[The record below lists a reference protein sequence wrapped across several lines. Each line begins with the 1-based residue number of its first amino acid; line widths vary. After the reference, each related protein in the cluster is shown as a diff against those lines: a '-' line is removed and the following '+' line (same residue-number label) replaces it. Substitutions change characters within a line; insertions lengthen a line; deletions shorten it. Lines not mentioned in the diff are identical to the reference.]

1 MKQKSAPSHHM
12 LSAMRAVV
20 ATIPPG
26 RVMSYGAVARAAGFP
41 RHARMVARAL
51 SEAGS
56 GDALPW
62 HRVINAQ
69 GRIPARGLDGE
80 DDLQRML
87 LEAEG
92 IDFDERGRVDMAAR
106 AWSFD

>member
-1 MKQKSAPSHHM
+1 MRHCSTSA
-12 LSAMRAVV
+12 AMMHAMCAVV
-20 ATIPPG
+20 ATIPIG

-51 SEAGS
+51 SASAE
-56 GDALPW
+56 ALPW

-69 GRIPARGLDGE
+69 GRIPARGFDGE

-87 LEAEG
+87 LEEEG
-92 IDFDERGRVDMAAR
+92 IVFDAHGKIDMAMH
-106 AWSFD
+106 AWHPD